1 MAFLVVAPHKE
12 NSDGD
17 YSMTEFKAVSGGWT
31 KPSEGNYKGVVDAS
45 LSARCIA
52 GSETDEN
59 IEFYTTVKITTGKA
73 ALICNYK
80 LDEDWNEH
88 YVEMVLDPT
97 GDKVTLEAVT
107 RDDTGIE
114 TFRATLA
121 SRNMALAAA
130 TEYNCRIASKQLPD
144 GSYAVYGYV
153 DDFLLVEAED
163 LDTDLQKGMH
173 GLENLGADT
182 NYSEYSALFNG
193 PYGSRDFCDET
204 LKLVGL
210 TTTNIGYTDLWDLVE
225 KAIDYAE
232 SELNTTLTFVDLGG
246 DYRLLIKDLAAV
258 AAALKTSGG
267 SSFSLGEFSVKT
279 ETSTETEASNI
290 AYLQKE
296 IARLLEL
303 LNQPT
308 FGVA

>member
-163 LDTDLQKGMH
+163 LDANFQKGMH
-173 GLENLGADT
+173 GLESLGADT
-182 NYSEYSALFNG
+182 NYSEYSYPAF
-193 PYGSRDFCDET
+193 
-204 LKLVGL
+204 GL
-210 TTTNIGYTDLWDLVE
+210 TTWYCTLANVKDELKITD
-225 KAIDYAE
+225 
-232 SELNTTLTFVDLGG
+232 S
-246 DYRLLIKDLAAV
+246 
-258 AAALKTSGG
+258 
-267 SSFSLGEFSVKT
+267 
-279 ETSTETEASNI
+279 ASD
-290 AYLQKE
+290 A
-296 IARLLEL
+296 EL
-303 LNQPT
+303 LDYIRSSYKWVNDFLESQSITNPVSSPYPDSVVDACKYYACALAKEREKSVDAT
-308 FGVA
+308 SYYKRAEDALQVHVDAEGKIPFMGQA